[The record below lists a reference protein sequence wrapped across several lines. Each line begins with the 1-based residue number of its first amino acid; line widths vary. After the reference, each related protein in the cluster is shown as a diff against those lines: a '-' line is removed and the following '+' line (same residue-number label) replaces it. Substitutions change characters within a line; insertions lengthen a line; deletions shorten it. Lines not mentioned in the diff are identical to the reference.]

1 MGRSKTSTPP
11 AGDSVKIP
19 PPPAGLNKAWQAWW
33 TSILTHWELLPHG
46 LEILRQ
52 AAQAGMLAQAAWA
65 QVQEEGLVTL
75 DRFGQQ
81 REHPGC
87 AIWRHNAALFARLV
101 RELGL
106 SAELPEPPR
115 PPTIY

>member
-11 AGDSVKIP
+11 AGDTEKIP

-46 LEILRQ
+46 LEILKQ
-52 AAQAGMLAQAAWA
+52 ACQAGQLAQDAWD
-65 QVQEEGLVTL
+65 QVQREGLTVL
-75 DRFGQQ
+75 DRFEQSK
-81 REHPGC
+81 EHPGC
-87 AIWRHNAALFARLV
+87 AIWRHNSGLFARLV

-106 SAELPEPPR
+106 SEVPEPPR
-115 PPTIY
+115 PPELY